1 MTNIVYVSDALLPD
15 IVGGGELNDYE
26 LCLELENKGFNVKK
40 LRSRQ
45 VSEEH
50 IHTNSFYIIS
60 NFALLNNRVL
70 NKIQSTCDYMIYE
83 HDHKYL
89 KNRNPAIFNNYKAPE
104 TMIINQ
110 EFYKKSKTV
119 FCQSSF
125 HESIIKKNLNLDN
138 LYNVSGNLWSLDSLR
153 TMRILSKKQKKDCFS
168 VMNSAIGH
176 KNTTETCFYCDKKGY
191 KYELISSESYQEFLS
206 LLSNNKKFIFLP
218 KTPETLSRVVVEAR
232 MMNVKVTT
240 NKRVGASYEDWFE
253 LKGEKLIDYMLNKR
267 QEIADKVI
275 EVING

>member
-1 MTNIVYVSDALLPD
+1 VTNVVYVSDALLSD

-26 LCLELENKGFNVKK
+26 LCLELKNKGFNVKK
-40 LRSRQ
+40 LRSSQ

-50 IHTNSFYIIS
+50 INTDSFYIIS
-60 NFALLNNRVL
+60 NFVLLNSRAM
-70 NKIQSTCDYMIYE
+70 NKIQSTCNYMIYE

-89 KNRNPAIFNNYKAPE
+89 KNRDPAIFKDYIAPK

-110 EFYKKSKTV
+110 EFYKKAKVV

-138 LYNVSGNLWSLDSLR
+138 LHNVSGNLWSTGSLK

-168 VMNSAIGH
+168 VMNSLIDH
-176 KNTTETCFYCDKKGY
+176 KNTREACFYCEKKGY
-191 KYELISSESYQEFLS
+191 KYELISSGDYQEFLG
-206 LLSNNKKFIFLP
+206 LLSSNKKFIFLP

-232 MMNVKVTT
+232 MMNIKVIT
-240 NKRVGASYEDWFE
+240 NKRVGASYEDWFK

-267 QEIADKVI
+267 QETTDKVI